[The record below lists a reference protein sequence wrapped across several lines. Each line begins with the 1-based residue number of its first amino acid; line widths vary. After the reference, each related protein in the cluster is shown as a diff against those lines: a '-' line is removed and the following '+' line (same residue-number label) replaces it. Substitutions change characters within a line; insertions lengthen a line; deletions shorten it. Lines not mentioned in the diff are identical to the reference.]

1 MVERYRPKQTVGYKH
16 PPEHSRFK
24 KGQSGNPR
32 GRRRKTVTVADI
44 VAEELQSTVFISENG
59 QRIKINKLR
68 LFFKQALNRAIS
80 GNAQSFVHAMKIAD
94 ILERMN
100 RSSAKSVA
108 TANARHVDISKLSLD
123 EKIQKLKE
131 MIGDSKPLDQ
141 Y

>member
-1 MVERYRPKQTVGYKH
+1 MVERYRPKQTVGYKQ

-32 GRRRKTVTVADI
+32 GRRRKTVTVADV

-80 GNAQSFVHAMKIAD
+80 GNSQSFVHAMKIAD
-94 ILERMN
+94 ALERIN
-100 RSSAKSVA
+100 RFSAKSA
-108 TANARHVDISKLSLD
+108 TTNARHVDISKLSLD